1 MTKYIKYQDD
11 AEFLQINTSEREV
24 KVFIDSSLHEDFQR
38 ELNLRMEMLDNMIDD
53 PELKY
58 TGRDYDVFRGG
69 KRAFLEVRNLFNDIY
84 DGIIERNIN
93 VDKED

>member
-11 AEFLQINTSEREV
+11 AEFLQVNTSEREV